1 MQQPCVSVKSQH
13 SMHISMPRRL
23 QLAFP
28 GDGPLSVTA
37 RSTVHVLTAHAL
49 YRIHSSRAACSCSV
63 PFLLSHRTQDEPA
76 YCGLAS
82 LAMVLN
88 SLAIDPKRAWKG
100 PWRWFH
106 EQMLDCCQPLSQVL
120 QTGID
125 LDQVLDNIETPAVLL
140 AA

>member
-1 MQQPCVSVKSQH
+1 M
-13 SMHISMPRRL
+13 
-23 QLAFP
+23 
-28 GDGPLSVTA
+28 
-37 RSTVHVLTAHAL
+37 
-49 YRIHSSRAACSCSV
+49 
-63 PFLLSHRTQDEPA
+63 SHRTQDEPA

-88 SLAIDPKRAWKG
+88 ALAIDPKRAWKG

-120 QTGID
+120 QTGIV
-125 LDQVLDNIETPAVLL
+125 LDQVLFELANTETIAVLL

>member
-1 MQQPCVSVKSQH
+1 
-13 SMHISMPRRL
+13 
-23 QLAFP
+23 
-28 GDGPLSVTA
+28 
-37 RSTVHVLTAHAL
+37 
-49 YRIHSSRAACSCSV
+49 
-63 PFLLSHRTQDEPA
+63 
-76 YCGLAS
+76 
-82 LAMVLN
+82 MVLN

-125 LDQVLDNIETPAVLL
+125 LDQVLFELDNTETPAVLL